1 MQVTS
6 VDGPLSNLCSLY
18 GLVWK
23 VASEAFRLL
32 ITAKM
37 HLLCP
42 LKTSETILPTEEC
55 MAVAKL
61 HRAREQIANQHT
73 RITLQRSHKS
83 LKLQQRTDKDLS
95 GPVDFGLVASALSAA
110 TSCCDNHRSRK
121 VDHTTLRRLV
131 VFPIASA
138 QFWFSSSQN
147 QAAAASAAACVR
159 RDDGCSLSCPC
170 LYSGQI
176 CSRKTSPAVGA
187 SGRPQDYFLL
197 GTFVQMGASDRR
209 NRRLGKAS
217 REVEHFAISSIGCYW
232 NHLVAIL
239 HGHHPQK
246 LQLV

>member
-61 HRAREQIANQHT
+61 HRAREQIADQHT

-138 QFWFSSSQN
+138 QFWFSSSES
-147 QAAAASAAACVR
+147 QAAAASAAAKLV
-159 RDDGCSLSCPC
+159 
-170 LYSGQI
+170 LYSMRSLCATRRWLLFIVPLSLQRTDLFPENSARCGSIRQAPRLY
-176 CSRKTSPAVGA
+176 S
-187 SGRPQDYFLL
+187 SG
-197 GTFVQMGASDRR
+197 
-209 NRRLGKAS
+209 
-217 REVEHFAISSIGCYW
+217 
-232 NHLVAIL
+232 HLRSN
-239 HGHHPQK
+239 GR
-246 LQLV
+246 